1 MYKGRGGRNTV
12 VNNSEKIK
20 PKGGGKPNQPKKK
33 YSQMKE
39 NITIK
44 SQKSFLRFKNV
55 ILNVGACLG
64 GGGGVSFA

>member
-1 MYKGRGGRNTV
+1 
-12 VNNSEKIK
+12 
-20 PKGGGKPNQPKKK
+20 
-33 YSQMKE
+33 MKE

-64 GGGGVSFA
+64 GGGWGGGIICMKYDLV